1 MHNLDMAALFFVIA
15 VIAVCVLA
23 ASYGKDSRF
32 DDRGYHR
39 TNF

>member
-1 MHNLDMAALFFVIA
+1 MHYSDMAALFFVIA
-15 VIAVCVLA
+15 VIVVCLLA

>member
-1 MHNLDMAALFFVIA
+1 MHYSFMAALCFLIV
-15 VIAVCVLA
+15 VIAVCILA